1 MSSTE
6 HDSRS
11 LGAYV
16 LGALDRQ
23 EMRAM
28 EQHLASCRRCQAELA
43 ELRMTRA
50 ALDGLPPEA
59 MLDGPPDGADLLLQ
73 RTLRQIRRETGQQVR
88 RRRTMAASAAVVVAV
103 AFAGGGV
110 VLGRTTAP
118 PGTTQAAAPA
128 GTRTA
133 SATDNATGAKM
144 TVSVQPA
151 AGWVRVNAS
160 VAGIPKGEK
169 CRLYVVARDGTR
181 EEAGSW
187 LVSELGAQN
196 GTQLDGAALVA
207 PADVAS
213 VEVEDFGGQ
222 KYVSVAL

>member
-1 MSSTE
+1 MTMD
-6 HDSRS
+6 HDTRS

-16 LGALDRQ
+16 LGALDQQ

-43 ELRMTRA
+43 ELRMARA

-59 MLDGPPDGADLLLQ
+59 ILDGPPDGGDLLLQ
-73 RTLRQIRRETGQQVR
+73 RTLRQVRQEKEARAR
-88 RRRTMAASAAVVVAV
+88 RRRTVVGVAAAVVAI
-103 AFAGGGV
+103 AFVGGGV
-110 VLGRTTAP
+110 VVGRSTAP
-118 PGTTQAAAPA
+118 SVVAQAPAPA

-133 SATDNATGAKM
+133 SATDAATGARM

-151 AGWVRVNAS
+151 AGWVRLDAS
-160 VAGIPKGEK
+160 VAGIPQGQK

-187 LVSELGAQN
+187 LVSEAGERS
-196 GTQLDGAALVA
+196 GTHLDAAALVA
-207 PADVAS
+207 PTDVAS
-213 VEVEDFGGQ
+213 IEVENFAGR
-222 KYVSVAL
+222 KYVSVSL

>member
-1 MSSTE
+1 MTMD
-6 HDSRS
+6 HDTRS

-16 LGALDRQ
+16 LGALDQQ

-43 ELRMTRA
+43 ELRMARA

-59 MLDGPPDGADLLLQ
+59 ILDGPPDGGDLLLQ
-73 RTLRQIRRETGQQVR
+73 RTLRQVRQEKEARTR
-88 RRRTMAASAAVVVAV
+88 RRRTVVGVAAAVVAI
-103 AFAGGGV
+103 AFVGGGV
-110 VLGRTTAP
+110 VVGRSTAP
-118 PGTTQAAAPA
+118 SVVAQAPAPA

-133 SATDNATGAKM
+133 SATDAATGARM

-151 AGWVRVNAS
+151 AGWVRLDAS
-160 VAGIPKGEK
+160 VAGIPQGQK

-187 LVSELGAQN
+187 LVSEAGERS
-196 GTQLDGAALVA
+196 GTHLDAAALVA
-207 PADVAS
+207 PTDVAS
-213 VEVEDFGGQ
+213 IEVENFAGQ

>member
-1 MSSTE
+1 MTAP
-6 HDSRS
+6 HDSGS

-50 ALDGLPPEA
+50 ALDELPPEA
-59 MLDGPPDGADLLLQ
+59 MVEGPPDGGDLLLQ
-73 RTLRQIRRETGQQVR
+73 RTLRQVRQETRDRTR
-88 RRRTMAASAAVVVAV
+88 RRRTVLGVAAAAVAIVFV
-103 AFAGGGV
+103 GGGV
-110 VLGRTTAP
+110 VVGRTTAP
-118 PGTTQAAAPA
+118 ETVAQQQVPA

-133 SATDNATGAKM
+133 SATDASTGAKM

-151 AGWVRVNAS
+151 AGWVRVDAS
-160 VAGIPKGEK
+160 VSGIPKGEK
-169 CRLYVVARDGTR
+169 CRIFVVAHDGSR

-187 LVSELGAQN
+187 LVSEAGERN
-196 GTQLDGAALVA
+196 GTQLDGAALIA
-207 PADVAS
+207 PADVQA
-213 VEVEDFGGQ
+213 VEVENFAGE
-222 KYVSVAL
+222 KYVSVPV